1 MINRAAVIILVAIC
15 VGLGIWSITVTK
27 NAAQTRHEAAERV
40 DALSNKW
47 VKADADLREQRQ
59 VTVEMEKDLLTQKKT
74 LGELTNNLAQI
85 TGDLARAETSL
96 KSVQEDLK
104 QRDAK
109 IAQLETQNQDLETQ
123 AGDLSTAL
131 TNLNVEIASTQRKLA
146 ASEGDKAF
154 IEKELKRM
162 MSEKAE
168 LERQFNDL
176 TVLRAQVAKI
186 KEDIAVARRLDW
198 MRRGLYAS
206 TEQKGAQRLM
216 QVINPPP
223 RPALTNY
230 DLNVEINADGSV
242 KVLSPTTNAPA
253 GNKPQSQ

>member
-47 VKADADLREQRQ
+47 VKADTDLTEQRQ
-59 VTVEMEKDLLTQKKT
+59 VTAELEKDLGAQKKT
-74 LGELTNNLAQI
+74 LNELTNSLAQM
-85 TGDLARAETSL
+85 TGDLARAEASL
-96 KSVQEDLK
+96 KGVQEELK
-104 QRDAK
+104 QRDVK
-109 IAQLETQNQDLETQ
+109 ITQLETQNQDLETQ
-123 AGDLSTAL
+123 STELSSAL
-131 TNLNVEIASTQRKLA
+131 TNLNVEIAQTQRKLA

-154 IEKELKRM
+154 LEKELKRM

-216 QVINPPP
+216 QVINPPV
-223 RPALTNY
+223 RPAQTNY

-242 KVLSPTTNAPA
+242 RVISPSTNAPA
-253 GNKPQSQ
+253 GSKP